1 MGIRISQLP
10 EATTLSLSADYF
22 PFIQDNITKKVSL
35 DKLPSSGG
43 GGSVNYT
50 IKLSGFDASAGTS
63 YAVDTRYGTISAL
76 LPAAPT
82 SGDRIVLLDA
92 QGSSATYNIVA
103 ARNANLIDG
112 VADNLHVNIN
122 SAEVELVWVGGVKGW
137 QLVRVQ

>member
-1 MGIRISQLP
+1 MGIRISELP

-22 PFIQDNITKKVSL
+22 PFIQDNITKRVAL
-35 DKLPSSGG
+35 DKLPVSA
-43 GGSVNYT
+43 GGSNYT

-76 LPAAPT
+76 LPSAPT
-82 SGDRIVLLDA
+82 DGDRIVLLDA